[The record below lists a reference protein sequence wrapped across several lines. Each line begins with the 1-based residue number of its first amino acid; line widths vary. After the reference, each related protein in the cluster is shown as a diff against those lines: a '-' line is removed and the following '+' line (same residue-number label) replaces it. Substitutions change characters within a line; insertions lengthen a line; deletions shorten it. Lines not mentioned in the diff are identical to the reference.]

1 MFQIEYLNRLRAAE
15 IAKVA
20 THIPANARVLEI
32 GAGTGQQA
40 LELKRLGF
48 DVAAI
53 ELKESA
59 YSGDRVFPISDY
71 DGAHIPFPDSSFDV
85 VFSSNALEHVR
96 DLAAMHAE
104 IKRVL
109 KPDGI
114 CVHVLPTHAWRFWSS
129 LTAYPNALR
138 HLGRAI
144 KGGRRREWSV
154 ALRWLGSAALQPRH
168 GERGHAVTELWT
180 FHPRWWR
187 RNFREN
193 GFTLLRDEPMGL
205 FYTGSMLAGPR
216 LDFGRRA
223 ILARRLGSAC
233 HLYVL
238 KPSPPGH

>member
-1 MFQIEYLNRLRAAE
+1 MCCRPMPGVSGR
-15 IAKVA
+15 
-20 THIPANARVLEI
+20 ANAAPR
-32 GAGTGQQA
+32 
-40 LELKRLGF
+40 
-48 DVAAI
+48 
-53 ELKESA
+53 S
-59 YSGDRVFPISDY
+59 
-71 DGAHIPFPDSSFDV
+71 
-85 VFSSNALEHVR
+85 
-96 DLAAMHAE
+96 
-104 IKRVL
+104 
-109 KPDGI
+109 
-114 CVHVLPTHAWRFWSS
+114 
-129 LTAYPNALR
+129 NALR

-144 KGGRRREWSV
+144 KGGGRREWSV